1 MSRHD
6 RAKSGFL
13 DTLFTRSTKR
23 GHRNTYSANGTRPI
37 SANDNDFDSQDVEI
51 RVLRMTVE
59 EINKKFHEI
68 LDDMN
73 IPKDKRDPLMSK
85 SMDEKRDMLRMHYK
99 GKLKSRTSD
108 LIVMIG
114 SNASALTE
122 LISADLS
129 MRASWVN

>member
-6 RAKSGFL
+6 RVKSGFL

-37 SANDNDFDSQDVEI
+37 SANENDIDTQDIEI

-85 SMDEKRDMLRMHYK
+85 NLDEKRDMLRMHYK
-99 GKLKSRTSD
+99 GEKL
-108 LIVMIG
+108 
-114 SNASALTE
+114 
-122 LISADLS
+122 
-129 MRASWVN
+129 